1 MNPTGSGMNE
11 GGGTAGKRQQCL
23 ARELEVTLGGTWL
36 GKQDGSP
43 TMVEGP
49 AATGSKHLLCSSHP
63 ISSGLWRTSVLLGC
77 YNSAFMTLL
86 AFLICPEHLVS
97 HVSHCPRLSPEPI
110 TGQCRQPVL
119 AGLLPPVQ
127 IAMACAP
134 EDGTC
139 CHCCPMAGFLREQT
153 SGCRCCCC
161 HISLLEAP
169 WLP

>member
-1 MNPTGSGMNE
+1 MEPLT
-11 GGGTAGKRQQCL
+11 TVQ
-23 ARELEVTLGGTWL
+23 
-36 GKQDGSP
+36 
-43 TMVEGP
+43 GP
-49 AATGSKHLLCSSHP
+49 AATGSKPKEYLFCSSCP
-63 ISSGLWRTSVLLGC
+63 ISSGLWRASVCLGY

-86 AFLICPEHLVS
+86 AFLVCPEYLMS
-97 HVSHCPRLSPEPI
+97 PVSHCPRLRPEPI

-134 EDGTC
+134 EDGAC

-153 SGCRCCCC
+153 LGCCCY